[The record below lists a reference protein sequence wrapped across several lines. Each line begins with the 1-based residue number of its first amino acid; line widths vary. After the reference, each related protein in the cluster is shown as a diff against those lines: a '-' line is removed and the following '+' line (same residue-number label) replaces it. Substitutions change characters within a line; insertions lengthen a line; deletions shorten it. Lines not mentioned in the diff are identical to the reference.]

1 MPVPDD
7 DDRRIHR
14 PLPRHQNGPLMP
26 SFRLRVSISLAAI
39 LAAAVLAEAGAGSPT
54 VPACTAPAGGWKA
67 SNGAQVTP
75 AREARLVVLVDRYR
89 RPNGLGLAQPGHPRP
104 APGLGSPCPG
114 QP

>member
-54 VPACTAPAGGWKA
+54 GPACTAPAGGWQA
-67 SNGAQVTP
+67 SNGAPGTP
-75 AREARLVVLVDRYR
+75 ARGARPVGAGDRFR
-89 RPNGLGLAQPGHPRP
+89 RRTGVGPATPG
-104 APGLGSPCPG
+104 
-114 QP
+114 